1 VSVICKTP
9 IASGG
14 DIPLPMLTQLRAHL
28 NDRLFWN
35 TYLLVIMRVFGAG
48 TGLLFWAWVARLMP
62 PAEVG
67 LASGA
72 VSAASL
78 MGGLAQ
84 LGLGYGLVRH
94 LPAQDDPSPLI
105 NFSLLL
111 SSLVGLALT
120 VIFLGTLPW
129 WTPVLRPLRADLRMI
144 LLIVLLV
151 ITTALTQLMHW
162 VFMAARRASFS
173 LWKMTIQSIAAL
185 ALLPIFRPFM
195 PGYVAAIAAYTLSTV
210 IGLIP
215 SFWPFLIQ
223 AHPRYHFFS
232 TWRPLNP
239 LSFAGYSLA
248 NYTADQLQRAPDTV
262 LPLLILSAL
271 GPSAGAYFFVVWTF
285 GRSLPA
291 WAGSLAESMFA
302 EASHAPGMTTLFAR
316 RSVLGGL
323 ALSGGLALAA
333 IVLGGPVLMLY
344 GSEYL
349 QNGFGLLIAVALA
362 TAPTVLLYS
371 YVNIWRVRN
380 QLRAVLM
387 VTAIGVGLG
396 IVFSLLGAH
405 WAGLIGTGL
414 GWLASQL
421 LVALG
426 LMIWLR
432 NYWRPEASEP

>member
-1 VSVICKTP
+1 
-9 IASGG
+9 
-14 DIPLPMLTQLRAHL
+14 MLTQIRAHL

-67 LASGA
+67 IASGA

-111 SSLVGLALT
+111 SGLVSLGLTL
-120 VIFLGTLPW
+120 IFLGTLPW
-129 WTPVLRPLRADLRMI
+129 WTPALRPLRANLMMI
-144 LLIVLLV
+144 LVIVLLV
-151 ITTALTQLMHW
+151 LTTALTQLMHW

-185 ALLPIFRPFM
+185 VLLPIFYLFM
-195 PGYVAAIAAYTLSTV
+195 PGYMAAITAYMLSTV
-210 IGLIP
+210 IGLAP
-215 SFWPFLIQ
+215 CFWPFMTQ
-223 AHPRYHFFS
+223 AHPRYHFAL
-232 TWRPLNP
+232 TWRPSNQ

-248 NYTADQLQRAPDTV
+248 NYAADQLQRAPDTI
-262 LPLLILSAL
+262 LPLLILTVL

-285 GRSLPA
+285 ARSLPA

-316 RSVLGGL
+316 RSILGGL
-323 ALSGGLALAA
+323 ALSGGMALAA
-333 IVLGGPVLMLY
+333 IVLGGPVLWLY
-344 GSEYL
+344 GQEYL
-349 QNGFGLLIAVALA
+349 QNGLGLLIVVALA

-371 YVNIWRVRN
+371 YINIWRVRN
-380 QLRAVLM
+380 QLKAVVM
-387 VTAIGVGLG
+387 VTVIGVGLG
-396 IVFSLLGAH
+396 IISSLLGAY
-405 WAGLIGTGL
+405 WSGLIGTGV

-426 LMIWLR
+426 LMVWLR
-432 NYWRPEASEP
+432 NRWSYASQA